1 MNLTYGNT
9 YQPPFN
15 IIENIFYVGTK
26 FVSSHLFTSPKGHI
40 LIDAG
45 MPKDGAT
52 ILENIEKLGFRG
64 RDIRYLLITHA
75 HIDHLGGAAHVVKET
90 GASACI
96 GEADV
101 PIAEHGPI
109 ERYDKFGNKTRVD
122 ISSKVMAHKKQYL
135 VNFEPI
141 EIVRRI
147 KDGEHLEIGT
157 TAIEFFHTPG
167 HTAGSFGFG
176 FQVESNGKKYRGFL
190 PGGIGAN
197 VFGDNFIKDNIS
209 GANINAY
216 IDSLKRM
223 KKMDVDV
230 WLGAHPFFNNT
241 LEKWERLRKR
251 NSNVNPFIDPEGG
264 KVFLYHWLK
273 EAENVLSRLKRMGK

>member
-1 MNLTYGNT
+1 MDFH
-9 YQPPFN
+9 YQAPFN
-15 IIENIFYVGTK
+15 IIGNIFYVGTK
-26 FVSSHLFTSPKGHI
+26 FVSSHLFTSPKGHV

-101 PIAEHGPI
+101 PIAEHGRI
-109 ERYDKFGNKTRVD
+109 ERYDRFGNKTKID
-122 ISSKVMAHKKQYL
+122 ISSKVMARKKQYL
-135 VNFEPI
+135 MNFEAI

-147 KDGEHLEIGT
+147 KDGEHLKIDT
-157 TAIEFFHTPG
+157 TVIEFFHTPG

-176 FQVESNGKKYRGFL
+176 FQVESNGTKYNGFL
-190 PGGIGAN
+190 PGGIGAI
-197 VFGDNFIKDNIS
+197 VFRDNFIKDNIS
-209 GANINAY
+209 GANVNAY

-223 KKMDVDV
+223 QKMDVDV

-241 LEKWERLRKR
+241 LEKWERLRKG
-251 NSNVNPFIDPEGG
+251 NSNANPFIDPEGG
-264 KVFLYHWLK
+264 KVFLCHWLK
-273 EAENVLSRLKRMGK
+273 EAENVLSRLKRVGK